1 MIGCEKLNE
10 RAELAVSYGKKNFR
24 IVPLHG
30 INQEGYCTCS
40 KGAKCTNSGKHP
52 IFSGW
57 KTKATT
63 YEDEIL
69 AEFKKY
75 PYANIGFATGE
86 SFFVVDIDIGH
97 GGYESLK
104 PYGKLRDTVSV
115 KTGGGGSHH
124 YYKIPK
130 GIKVPNRVAI
140 LPGVD
145 IRSDGGLVVAPGSIH
160 ISGAHYDWMPGCSP
174 FEIEM
179 MEPDGW
185 LIDLIN
191 NASKNKGTI
200 NEMQESIEEGSRNIV
215 MTSIA
220 GTLRRRGLCYEAIL
234 AALSVENENRC
245 NPPLESHELEI
256 IAKSI
261 SRYKPEEP
269 ISVNI
274 WNEESKKSLHNIVLE
289 LDDYSKVYETEILSQ
304 LALAKKN
311 DPVTYAAIKAKLKGK
326 VNLNDLERAIKHQ
339 DKAMKSNN
347 REFGQ
352 ALELEGLELNN
363 YVVPNGWQISQASGV
378 TRYIYNGDGSEREV
392 TVSFVPIIISRRF
405 RNLDTGLEKVELSF
419 HRDGIWKKVLSPRSV
434 VFNRN
439 SILRLAD
446 NGFPVT
452 SNNAGDLIAYL
463 ADFEQANDTNI
474 PVVKSVSRLG
484 WIKNGDFFPISKD
497 ENLEFETDSKEASAI
512 MTGLTASGD
521 ESKWFN
527 VARLA
532 RKNPIAR
539 FLIAASFASVLL
551 EPLHKRVFF
560 IHLWHNSRSG
570 KTATLKL
577 AIAAWGNPHMLIGS
591 FNSTIVGLER
601 RAAALRNL
609 PFAIDELQVLNT
621 KKMTAD
627 SIIYM
632 LSQGQG
638 RTRGGRDGGLQD
650 TLTWRNIILTTGE
663 EALLG
668 SSMQDGANSRTFE
681 LYAKPVQDTA
691 LASKIHEVSEQNY
704 GHAGKV
710 FIEKLCVEL
719 SLKPSYLNE
728 LYELI
733 KYKLK
738 EKHLESIHLD
748 EVAVV
753 CLGDFLS
760 SMYVFGEEEAAAMD
774 GAIETALV
782 VLENNRQLTQAD
794 NIERAWEM
802 FTGWLIANSTRFGV
816 DAPTP
821 QYGRIDEKENYL
833 VIPSFAHKALE
844 DAGFSPKK
852 VFRGFAERG
861 YIESQVD
868 SDGVKRFQIGR
879 NIMGKTCRVYV
890 VKVPEHKDQIIEP
903 FLFA

>member
-1 MIGCEKLNE
+1 MIGCEKLHE
-10 RAELAVSYGKKNFR
+10 RVELAVSYCKKEFR

-40 KGAKCTNSGKHP
+40 RGAKCTNSGKHP

-57 KTKATT
+57 KTKATA
-63 YEDEIL
+63 YEDEVL

-86 SFFVVDIDIGH
+86 SFFVVDIDMGH

-104 PYGKLRDTVSV
+104 PYGKLRNTVSV

-160 ISGAHYDWMPGCSP
+160 ISGAHYEWMPGCSP

-179 MEPDGW
+179 VEPDGW
-185 LIDLIN
+185 LINLIN
-191 NASKNKGTI
+191 NANQNKSTI
-200 NEMQESIEEGSRNIV
+200 YEKHECIEEGSRNIV

-220 GTLRRRGLCYEAIL
+220 GTLRRRGLSYEAIL

-256 IAKSI
+256 ISKSI

-269 ISVNI
+269 ITVNT

-289 LDDYSKVYETEILSQ
+289 LDDYSKIYETEILSQ
-304 LALAKKN
+304 LTLAKKN

-347 REFGQ
+347 TEFGQ
-352 ALELEGLELNN
+352 VLELEGLELNN
-363 YVVPNGWQISQASGV
+363 YIVPNGWEISQASGI
-378 TRYIYNGDGSEREV
+378 TRYIYNGDGSERKV

-446 NGFPVT
+446 NGFPIT

-463 ADFEQANDTNI
+463 AEFEQANDTNI

-484 WIKNGDFFPISKD
+484 WVKSDDFFPISKD
-497 ENLEFETDSKEASAI
+497 EGLEFETDSKEASAI

-521 ESKWFN
+521 ESKWLYA
-527 VARLA
+527 ARLS
-532 RKNPIAR
+532 RKNSIAR
-539 FLIAASFASVLL
+539 FLIAACFASILL
-551 EPLHKRVFF
+551 EPLRKRVFF

-577 AIAAWGNPHMLIGS
+577 AIAAWGNPHTLIGS
-591 FNSTIVGLER
+591 FNSTVVGLER

-668 SSMQDGANSRTFE
+668 NSMQDGANSRTFE
-681 LYAKPVQDTA
+681 LYAKPVEDTS
-691 LASKIHEVSEQNY
+691 LASKMHEVSEQNY

-710 FIEKLCVEL
+710 FIEKLCEEL

-733 KYKLK
+733 KCKLK

-760 SMYVFGEEEAAAMD
+760 SMYVFGEEEVSAME

-821 QYGRIDEKENYL
+821 QYGRTDEKENYL

-890 VKVPEHKDQIIEP
+890 VKVPKHSDETIEP
-903 FLFA
+903 LLFA

>member
-1 MIGCEKLNE
+1 MNQ

-24 IVPLHG
+24 VVPLHG
-30 INQEGYCTCS
+30 INQKGYCTCS
-40 KGAKCTNSGKHP
+40 RGVKCTNSGKHP
-52 IFSGW
+52 ILSRW
-57 KTKATT
+57 EAKATT
-63 YEDEIL
+63 NEDKIL
-69 AEFKKY
+69 TEFNNY
-75 PYANIGFATGE
+75 PYANIGFATGNGI
-86 SFFVVDIDIGH
+86 FALDIDKRH

-104 PYGKLRDTVSV
+104 EHGELKETVSA

-124 YYKIPK
+124 YYKIPE
-130 GIKVPNRVAI
+130 GIKIPNKVAI

-160 ISGAHYDWMPGCSP
+160 ISGAQYEWMPGCSP
-174 FEIEM
+174 FEMEIA
-179 MEPDGW
+179 EPDGW
-185 LIDLIN
+185 LIDLIIN
-191 NASKNKGTI
+191 ENKTKGTA
-200 NEMQESIEEGSRNIV
+200 NEIQESIEEGSRNVV

-220 GTLRRRGLCYEAIL
+220 GTLRRRGLSFEAIL

-245 NPPLESHELEI
+245 NPPLEYQELQN

-261 SRYKPEEP
+261 SRYKPEDP
-269 ISVNI
+269 ITVDT
-274 WNEESKKSLHNIVLE
+274 WNEEGKKSLHNTILE

-304 LALAKKN
+304 LTLAKKN

-339 DKAMKSNN
+339 DKAMKNN
-347 REFGQ
+347 NTEFGQ
-352 ALELEGLELNN
+352 ALELDGLELEGIELHN
-363 YVVPNGWQISQASGV
+363 YVVPKGWQISQVNGI
-378 TRYIYNGDGSEREV
+378 THHIYNGDGSEREV

-405 RNLDTGLEKVELSF
+405 RNLDTGFEKVELSF
-419 HRDGIWKKVLSPRSV
+419 NRDGKWKKVLSPRSV

-474 PVVKSVSRLG
+474 PVVNSVSRLG
-484 WIKNGDFFPISKD
+484 WIRSGEFFPISKN

-521 ESKWFN
+521 ENKWLS
-527 VARLA
+527 VARVA
-532 RKNPIAR
+532 RKNSIAR

-551 EPLHKRVFF
+551 EPLRKRVFF

-577 AIAAWGNPHMLIGS
+577 AIAAWGNPHTLIGS

-638 RTRGGRDGGLQD
+638 RTRGSRDGGLQD
-650 TLTWRNIILTTGE
+650 TLNWRNIILTTGE
-663 EALLG
+663 EAMLG
-668 SSMQDGANSRTFE
+668 SSMQDGANSRTLE
-681 LYAKPVQDTA
+681 LYAKPVEDIV
-691 LASKIHEVSEQNY
+691 LASKMHEVSEQNY

-710 FIEKLCVEL
+710 FIERLCGEL

-728 LYELI
+728 IYELI
-733 KYKLK
+733 KGKLK

-760 SMYVFGEEEAAAMD
+760 SMYVFGEDEATAMNDAIEAA
-774 GAIETALV
+774 LF

-802 FTGWLIANSTRFGV
+802 FSGWLIANSTRFGI

-821 QYGRIDEKENYL
+821 QYGRLDEKGNYL
-833 VIPSFAHKALE
+833 VIPSYAHKALE

-868 SDGVKRFQIGR
+868 SDGVKRFQLGR

-890 VKVPEHKDQIIEP
+890 VKVPEHNDETIEP
-903 FLFA
+903 LLFK